1 MQTTSHKPLYRRQCY
16 IRSMKRSDVIKL
28 IVSVAVPLVA
38 GLGSSV
44 FTINSISTWY
54 AALNKPWFNP
64 PNAVFGPVW
73 TILYILMGLALFLI
87 WRSPRNRTRDI
98 GIALFA
104 AQLIV
109 NVIWTLGFFGLQ
121 NIMYGLLTIV
131 PLWILIAATIY
142 QFYKVD
148 RRASYLLVPYILW
161 VTIATAL
168 NVSVYLLNR

>member
-1 MQTTSHKPLYRRQCY
+1 MQTTSHKPLYRRQCQ
-16 IRSMKRSDVIKL
+16 IRSMKRSDIIKL

-121 NIMYGLLTIV
+121 NILYGLLTIV
-131 PLWILIAATIY
+131 PLWVLIAATIY

>member
-1 MQTTSHKPLYRRQCY
+1 
-16 IRSMKRSDVIKL
+16 MKRVDIIKL
-28 IVSVAVPLVA
+28 IVSIAVPVLA

-44 FTINSISTWY
+44 FTIDSISTWY

-64 PNAVFGPVW
+64 PNVAFGPVW
-73 TILYILMGLALFLI
+73 TVLYVLMGLALFFI
-87 WRSPRNRTRDI
+87 WRSPRTRTRDI

-109 NVIWTLGFFGLQ
+109 NVIWTIGFFGLQ
-121 NIMYGLLTIV
+121 NILYGLLAIV

-148 RRASYLLVPYILW
+148 RRASYLLVPYIVW

-168 NVSVYLLNR
+168 NASVYLLNR